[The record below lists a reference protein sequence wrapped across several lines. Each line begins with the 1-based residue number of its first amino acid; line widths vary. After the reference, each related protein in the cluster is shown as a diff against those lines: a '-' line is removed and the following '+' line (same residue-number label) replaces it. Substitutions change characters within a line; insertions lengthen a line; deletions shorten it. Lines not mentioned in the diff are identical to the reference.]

1 MIPMLLFALREIPN
15 QTTGFAPSHLV
26 YGRQVRGLLA
36 VMRDSWTQSDRI
48 DEHIKIPAAKYL
60 EPLTERIKTASAAAG
75 QNVSEAQRKSKERYD
90 KQSTERFL
98 RPGDLALILQPDDN
112 SKMMSQWK
120 GPYSVIRR
128 CENNNYELQVNNRR
142 AMLHINS
149 LGKYNEAEPDDQP
162 AEVVNVVLN
171 DDFDPRAEALGEAAD
186 TTAPLDTGQLRFGEQ
201 LTAEQRAEMED
212 LLCGYSYVLTDR
224 IGLRSLYNTRLRS
237 QMRRHVFNRVTEYR
251 KH

>member
-1 MIPMLLFALREIPN
+1 
-15 QTTGFAPSHLV
+15 
-26 YGRQVRGLLA
+26 
-36 VMRDSWTQSDRI
+36 
-48 DEHIKIPAAKYL
+48 
-60 EPLTERIKTASAAAG
+60 
-75 QNVSEAQRKSKERYD
+75 
-90 KQSTERFL
+90 
-98 RPGDLALILQPDDN
+98 
-112 SKMMSQWK
+112 
-120 GPYSVIRR
+120 
-128 CENNNYELQVNNRR
+128 
-142 AMLHINS
+142 MLHINS